1 MATVIIY
8 QEWWKDVT
16 GLMESVIKKCM
27 ERQEDWY
34 EMLNSVLLGM
44 RSQVHS
50 STGYSPIRM
59 LYNKDPL
66 LPFQLAHKKKT
77 DQNCNDSDNDEC
89 NNVNNNASIV
99 STEDIVNVVEAIEE
113 QRYKIF
119 DKVKQISREA
129 QQHQAKGYNNHV
141 NTRYTLF

>member
-1 MATVIIY
+1 MVGRCHWI
-8 QEWWKDVT
+8 
-16 GLMESVIKKCM
+16 MESVIKKCM
-27 ERQEDWY
+27 EKQEDWY

-44 RSQVHS
+44 RSQIHS

-77 DQNCNDSDNDEC
+77 DQNCSDSDNDEC

-113 QRYKIF
+113 HTIF
-119 DKVKQISREA
+119 DKARMNIKKA
-129 QQHQAKGYNNHV
+129 
-141 NTRYTLF
+141 